1 MTENCDCECKGI
13 KSYTPVRIYNPSG
26 LSSLSYRVGT
36 HGRFKAQMV
45 SEIASTEIESAKPL
59 EKLTTR
65 TDSDLLIAL
74 LDSWATIADV
84 LSFYQERIANE
95 GFLRTATERRSVL
108 ELARSIGY
116 ELRPGVAASTYL
128 AFKMDASPTS
138 PDTITIEEGTKVQSI
153 PGKDETP
160 QVFETSADIEAR
172 QDWSGIKP
180 QLKTKQDAAA
190 ALAKGEAIFEGVA
203 TKLRAG
209 DGLLF
214 ITNGAPIAFRI
225 AKDVEVDAE
234 DKQTIVTFEIGSAG
248 STVTTR
254 SVDDDATIDSNTN
267 FTGKDLNEILAQSA
281 WAEPELEAK
290 AELGGWSLDVIVD
303 AVNSLATEGEETE
316 DGIYAFRVKCSVFGH
331 NAPMW
336 KSLPPEMR
344 YSYKFET
351 DDLSDDKIS
360 PPYPKGWDG
369 IEGEPLN
376 TTSRAINKNSSDDY
390 YDKKDD
396 TDEMQGNL
404 IYLDNTYPAIQPE
417 SWIALKDSK
426 NLSAQYVTETREDS
440 LTEFALAGKA
450 TGLSLDLSKA
460 IDLGIIGKEFRT
472 GQESPVHGIYD
483 FARYTT
489 AGPAPEPTENEMEIE
504 LELDENFPPINSTDK
519 GAIWRLA
526 RILGSDATSGT
537 NPESYDFRKT
547 TVYAQ
552 PEQLALAKMSVE
564 DETLSGQ
571 ELVLEKMVGWLQ
583 EGQSIFVEGEL
594 ANSPGVTK
602 REMAVVKSVTHSM
615 MTLLTT
621 VELDSPLTYVYKR
634 ESAAVNANVAEATHG
649 ETKEETIG
657 SGDPTQRFQSFAL
670 KQSPLTFI
678 SDPSPSGTKSTLEVK
693 VDSVTWKEV
702 TSFEDLSK
710 SDNAYVTRT
719 DNHSVTSII
728 FGDGTN
734 GKLPSSG
741 YENIKARYRVGI
753 GMAGQVGADKLTL
766 LMKRPLGVKSVT
778 NPLAAT
784 GAADPEEL
792 DSARQNAPRTVL
804 TLDRIVSIKDYADF
818 ARGFAGVGKATAYE
832 IEYEGERVML
842 VAVASSSGDTVDE
855 TDELYKN
862 LKSAI
867 ESYKDPTARFI
878 LRSYN
883 KMSFDVKA
891 KILVSEDREFED
903 IQEDV
908 KDALKEAF
916 SFESRDFGQAVPL
929 SEVVSIIQGVE
940 GVEAVDVESL
950 YKHESGPTLESII
963 RATGVPEEGAVMPS
977 LLLVNEE
984 GITLEEMAG

>member
-1 MTENCDCECKGI
+1 MTGSCDCDCECKGV

-36 HGRFKAQMV
+36 HGRFKAQMI
-45 SEIASTEIESAKPL
+45 SEIASTEIGQAKPL

-65 TDSDLLIAL
+65 SDSDLSIAM

-84 LSFYQERIANE
+84 LAFYQERIANE

-138 PDTITIEEGTKVQSI
+138 PDAITIEAGTKVQSI

-160 QVFETSADIEAR
+160 QVFETSADIKAR
-172 QDWSGIKP
+172 QEWSEIKP
-180 QLKTKQDAAA
+180 QLKTRQDAGA
-190 ALAKGEAIFEGVA
+190 ALARGEAIFEGVA

-214 ITNGAPIAFRI
+214 ITNHTPVAFRI

-234 DKQTIVTFEIGSAG
+234 NKQTIVAFDAGSAG
-248 STVTTR
+248 SAGT
-254 SVDDDATIDSNTN
+254 SWSIDDDAILDSDTN
-267 FTGKDLNEILAQSA
+267 FIGEDLNEILSEST
-281 WAEPELEAK
+281 WTEPELEAK
-290 AELGGWSLDVIVD
+290 AELEGWSLDVIVD
-303 AVNSLATEGEETE
+303 AVNSLAAAKEETE

-360 PPYPKGWDG
+360 PPYPATSNWDSG
-369 IEGEPLN
+369 
-376 TTSRAINKNSSDDY
+376 RAISRNTLNDY
-390 YDKKDD
+390 YDKEDD
-396 TDEMQGNL
+396 TDETQGNL
-404 IYLDNTYPAIQPE
+404 IYLDSTYPAIQPE
-417 SWIALKDSK
+417 TWIALKDSK
-426 NLSAQYVTETREDS
+426 NLSAHYVSETREGS
-440 LTEFALAGKA
+440 LTEFALTGKT

-460 IDLGIIGKEFRT
+460 TDLGIIGKEFRT
-472 GQESPVHGIYD
+472 GQESPVHGVYE

-489 AGPAPEPTENEMEIE
+489 GGQAPEPTENEMEIE

-519 GAIWRLA
+519 GAVWRLA
-526 RILGSDATSGT
+526 RILGTASTSGT
-537 NPESYDFRKT
+537 DPESYDFRKT

-552 PEQLALAKMSVE
+552 SEQLALAQMSVE
-564 DETLSGQ
+564 EETLSGQ

-583 EGQSIFVEGEL
+583 EGQPILVEGEL
-594 ANSPGVTK
+594 ADSPGITK
-602 REMAVVKSVTHSM
+602 REIAVVKSVTHSM
-615 MTLLTT
+615 TTLLTT
-621 VELDSPLTYVYKR
+621 IELDSELAYVYKR
-634 ESAAVNANVAEATHG
+634 GTVAINANVAKATHG

-657 SGDPTQRFQSFAL
+657 SGDPSQRFQSFEL
-670 KQSPLTFI
+670 KQIPLTFV
-678 SDPSPSGTKSTLEVK
+678 SDPSPSGAKNTLEIK
-693 VDSVTWKEV
+693 VDSVTWREV
-702 TSFEDLSK
+702 PSFEDLSK

-719 DNHSVTSII
+719 GNDSVTSVM

-734 GKLPSSG
+734 GKLPPSG

-753 GMAGQVGADKLTL
+753 GMAGQVGTDKLTL

-792 DSARQNAPRTVL
+792 DDARKNAPRTVL
-804 TLDRIVSIKDYADF
+804 TLDRIVSVKDYADF

-832 IEYEGERVML
+832 VEYEGERVML
-842 VAVASSSGDTVDE
+842 VAVASSSGDTVDD
-855 TDELYKN
+855 TDELYGN
-862 LKSAI
+862 LKAAI

-883 KMSFDVKA
+883 KMSFDMKA
-891 KILVSEDREFED
+891 RILVSDDREFEGVK
-903 IQEDV
+903 EDV
-908 KDALKEAF
+908 KEALKEAF

-950 YKHESGPTLESII
+950 HKHGSSPTLESVI
-963 RATGVPEEGAVMPS
+963 RATGVEQEGAVVPS